1 MRTHYCG
8 DLNREH
14 IGIEVALSGW
24 VHRRRDH
31 GGIIFLD
38 LRDRNGIVQ
47 VVYDPDGEESFEVAN
62 QVRSEY
68 VVSVRGRVRARQEGA
83 TNPDLKTGE
92 IEILGSELEILN
104 TATTPPFPLDEHAR
118 VGEDTR
124 LRFRYIDI
132 RRPEIQER
140 LHVRARATSVIRGF
154 FDAEG
159 FWDIET
165 PTLTRSTPEGARDYL
180 VPSRTQPGR
189 FFALPQSPQLFKQ
202 LLMISGID
210 RYYQIA
216 RCYRDEDL
224 RHDRQPEFSQID
236 VEASFVDAEQIMDLI
251 ERMFRELFKEI
262 LGVELEQFSIMGY
275 DEAMERFGSDKPDL
289 RNQLEL
295 VSVDDL
301 VMDSAF
307 GVFRNAAVDQSCRVA
322 ALRVPRAAG
331 QLSRKRLD
339 DLVSF
344 VRGYGA
350 SGLAYIK
357 VNDRGAGTDGLQ
369 SPILTFLDTTTTNA
383 ILDRTG
389 AATGDI
395 VFFGAGN
402 RSIVAKSL
410 GALRLRVGEILGLNS
425 DEFKPCWI
433 VDWPMFELSNEG
445 YLNAMHHP
453 FTRPKC
459 SVEELLA
466 DPLSA
471 RAEAYDVVL
480 NGYELG
486 GGSLRIH
493 NRKLQMAVFKALHME
508 QEAEIKFGFLL
519 DALESG
525 CPPHGGIAIGLD
537 RLIMLLTETESIRD
551 VIAFP
556 KTLST
561 TCLLMDAPNAIDPHQ
576 LNELHLRLKS

>member
-62 QVRSEY
+62 RVRSEY

-140 LHVRARATSVIRGF
+140 LHVRARATSIIRGF

-251 ERMFRELFKEI
+251 ERMFHELFKEV

-322 ALRVPRAAG
+322 ALRVPGAAR

-369 SPILTFLDTTTTNA
+369 SSILTFLDTRTTDA

-395 VFFGAGN
+395 VFFGAGG

-493 NRKLQMAVFKALHME
+493 DRKLQMAVFKALHME

-561 TCLLMDAPNAIDPHQ
+561 TCLLMDAPNEIDPHQ